1 MIFKDKACPD
11 LRFRPKSC
19 DRLYFLQTSFDES
32 RNISMANRNTN
43 NVYKGA
49 DSLRNYFD
57 PDQQPMIPMVELPR
71 KLNPFYEDGV
81 RIYAK
86 MMSTLP
92 ANNVKSLPG
101 MFSWVVL
108 LPRRFHLI

>member
-1 MIFKDKACPD
+1 MTA
-11 LRFRPKSC
+11 
-19 DRLYFLQTSFDES
+19 
-32 RNISMANRNTN
+32 RNTN

-57 PDQQPMIPMVELPR
+57 PDQQPMIPMVELPQ
-71 KLNPFYEDGV
+71 KLNPLYEDGV

-101 MFSWVVL
+101 MSYRVICD
-108 LPRRFHLI
+108 PKRA

>member
-1 MIFKDKACPD
+1 MVFKETVCPN
-11 LRFRPKSC
+11 LCFRPISC
-19 DRLYFLQTSFDES
+19 DRLHSLQTSFDNPRS
-32 RNISMANRNTN
+32 LIMANRNAN

-101 MFSWVVL
+101 MF
-108 LPRRFHLI
+108 H

>member
-1 MIFKDKACPD
+1 MSKLLFSTLFSVTGCILSGQAFYNLHK
-11 LRFRPKSC
+11 
-19 DRLYFLQTSFDES
+19 
-32 RNISMANRNTN
+32 ISMASRNTN
-43 NVYKGA
+43 NVYKGEN
-49 DSLRNYFD
+49 SLRDYFD

-86 MMSTLP
+86 MMGTLP

-101 MFSWVVL
+101 MFHWAALFPTRSQ
-108 LPRRFHLI
+108 RS